1 MVIKQATAG
10 MQGGDF
16 DQVLNAQQCKELV
29 EGGLSFVIR
38 YIPRTAALAAGNLT
52 AAEIQII
59 MASGLSLGIVQH
71 CPVAGFDPSAE
82 LGEIYGQFASD
93 YCQSI
98 GVPPHAM
105 IWLDL
110 EGVSNAA
117 TAEDTIAYAQAWYA
131 KVAEGNFI
139 PALYVGY
146 APGIGPEALYKSLS
160 FAHFWKAYNYDDGV
174 ATRGFQILQS
184 SAAPLGGIQF
194 DKNVVQKDNLGDLPT
209 FVYNS

>member
-1 MVIKQATAG
+1 MVVKQATAG

-16 DQVLNAQQCKELV
+16 DSVLTAQQCKELV
-29 EGGLSFVIR
+29 ESGLSFAIR

-71 CPVAGFDPSAE
+71 CPSPGFDPSAE

-98 GVPPHAM
+98 GVPPHAL

-110 EGVSNAA
+110 EGVSSAA

-131 KVAEGNFI
+131 KVAEDNFI

-174 ATRGFQILQS
+174 ATRGFQLIQHPQQS
-184 SAAPLGGIQF
+184 LNGIEF
-194 DKNVVQKDNLGDLPT
+194 DPDIVQKDELGDLPM
-209 FVYNS
+209 FLFNS